1 MSNNFENRRAFPR
14 HDLLVTVRHSGE
26 ESDDD
31 WMSTRD
37 VSAGG
42 MRLLSDR
49 ALEKGD
55 HLKLEILLPD
65 GSWLAAE
72 TKVAWSVKLDVNAP
86 AEYEV
91 GLRFVG
97 LTPEDMER
105 MKPLLPPRP
114 AGPFD
119 SQTAGLFRLP

>member
-1 MSNNFENRRAFPR
+1 MSAFSDRRTFPR
-14 HDLLVTVRHSGE
+14 HDLLVTVRHAGE
-26 ESDDD
+26 DSADG
-31 WMSTRD
+31 WMTTRD

-49 ALEKGD
+49 ALEKLD

-65 GSWLAAE
+65 GSWLPVE

-91 GLRFVG
+91 GLRFMG
-97 LTPEDMER
+97 MMPEDMER
-105 MKPLLPPRP
+105 LKPLLPPEP
-114 AGPFD
+114 PGPFD
-119 SQTAGLFRLP
+119 TQSGLLRHM